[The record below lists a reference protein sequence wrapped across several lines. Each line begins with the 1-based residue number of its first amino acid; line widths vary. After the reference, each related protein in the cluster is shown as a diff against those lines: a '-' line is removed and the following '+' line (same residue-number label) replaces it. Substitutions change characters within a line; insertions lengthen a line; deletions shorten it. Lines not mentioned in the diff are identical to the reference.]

1 MNLLLEIWSLNWL
14 YKESMYDMEIIR
26 YVMNLEGFYSLLD
39 GREIINIGVDFLIK
53 VSFCLNNMGKFY
65 KEEGL

>member
-1 MNLLLEIWSLNWL
+1 
-14 YKESMYDMEIIR
+14 MEIIR

-53 VSFCLNNMGKFY
+53 VSFRLNNMGKFY